1 MDIKAAREILKRM
14 SSAYLDLM
22 DPDYVFDAL
31 LGYGMFP
38 DKLPPCFDS
47 EGLLAHINGKEPAN
61 DQPTSHA
68 HIEYRATKN
77 TLVPRPFGIPHPESY
92 WLLCRQIHKHWDKI
106 NLHIGKPGRKFN
118 FCHVRRIKDQKYIF
132 SMGSY
137 GNSDA
142 PNTSLK
148 SEELKVESS
157 YHLGCRY
164 VVEADISTCFPSI
177 YSHSISW
184 AINGLESA
192 KKHQCKSFNKRKKI
206 GKPCKSNNWD
216 PCEHKDD
223 DLWANDLDAFS
234 RAMKHNET
242 NGLLI
247 GPHSSNII
255 SEIVLTQIDCALQKN
270 GFQKVIRHID
280 DMKFFAESEAEAKKF
295 LRVLNRELKKFEL
308 MLNAKKTKL
317 MTYQQ
322 YVADDWVSKLRRHS
336 FVYTDSKTV
345 SWGSVEAYIN
355 RAYSLADS
363 TGNWAAF
370 NYALKV
376 VAKENLEGAAGQLYV
391 ERVAQIALLHPYLL
405 PLLEEKVFRHHPD
418 LKKFLADYVPMLC
431 SRSLEDGVMDA
442 VAYAIYYALKYDIN
456 LKLSDKQMT
465 EIVDEG
471 DCISLTLVFRY
482 CSMRSIPTEV
492 FQDKAKSFSEL
503 DGRVRDQYWL
513 FLYEV
518 LGADKLEDPF
528 LRDLKNSAIEFLNI
542 EAVK

>member
-1 MDIKAAREILKRM
+1 
-14 SSAYLDLM
+14 
-22 DPDYVFDAL
+22 
-31 LGYGMFP
+31 
-38 DKLPPCFDS
+38 
-47 EGLLAHINGKEPAN
+47 
-61 DQPTSHA
+61 
-68 HIEYRATKN
+68 
-77 TLVPRPFGIPHPESY
+77 
-92 WLLCRQIHKHWDKI
+92 
-106 NLHIGKPGRKFN
+106 
-118 FCHVRRIKDQKYIF
+118 
-132 SMGSY
+132 
-137 GNSDA
+137 
-142 PNTSLK
+142 
-148 SEELKVESS
+148 
-157 YHLGCRY
+157 
-164 VVEADISTCFPSI
+164 
-177 YSHSISW
+177 
-184 AINGLESA
+184 
-192 KKHQCKSFNKRKKI
+192 
-206 GKPCKSNNWD
+206 
-216 PCEHKDD
+216 
-223 DLWANDLDAFS
+223 
-234 RAMKHNET
+234 
-242 NGLLI
+242 
-247 GPHSSNII
+247 
-255 SEIVLTQIDCALQKN
+255 
-270 GFQKVIRHID
+270 
-280 DMKFFAESEAEAKKF
+280 
-295 LRVLNRELKKFEL
+295 
-308 MLNAKKTKL
+308 
-317 MTYQQ
+317 
-322 YVADDWVSKLRRHS
+322 
-336 FVYTDSKTV
+336 
-345 SWGSVEAYIN
+345 VEAYIN